1 MIPAL
6 KVPLSLNIY
15 MVPRH
20 RLIDINNHTNGIKR
34 SLDDLPLAR
43 FKRKI
48 PRRVTMHLLNFIIQT
63 IVAWR

>member
-43 FKRKI
+43 FKRKNTSACHDA
-48 PRRVTMHLLNFIIQT
+48 PFEFHHT
-63 IVAWR
+63 VAWR